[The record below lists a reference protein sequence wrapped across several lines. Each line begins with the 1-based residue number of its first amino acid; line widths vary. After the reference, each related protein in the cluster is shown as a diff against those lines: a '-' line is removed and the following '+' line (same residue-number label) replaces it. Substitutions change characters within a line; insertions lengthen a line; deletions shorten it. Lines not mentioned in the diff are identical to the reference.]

1 MVTIDETGPMKTVVL
16 QLKPGFGAPMVMPVG
31 PMMAPGGAPPGVVY
45 VQQPPAVA
53 VGTPVYYHPP
63 ETPVGPPP
71 SRMGLFMGLRL
82 GAIVPEGSDN
92 ITNSFNPGFDV
103 GGEFN
108 FRFARRWYV
117 GAVLQHGFLGTPS
130 SLTGVSSSTTNF
142 GVVIGVLTNPDR
154 FGALFQ
160 IGAGYR
166 ILNTSYSGASVDGV
180 SIPDSSAS
188 VNSGEFMLGTGL
200 WIPAGH
206 HVRIVPRIDAS
217 IGSFSSSDSFGNPVS
232 NTYAMISFDVA
243 TYFNLDFH

>member
-1 MVTIDETGPMKTVVL
+1 
-16 QLKPGFGAPMVMPVG
+16 
-31 PMMAPGGAPPGVVY
+31 
-45 VQQPPAVA
+45 
-53 VGTPVYYHPP
+53 
-63 ETPVGPPP
+63 
-71 SRMGLFMGLRL
+71 
-82 GAIVPEGSDN
+82 
-92 ITNSFNPGFDV
+92 
-103 GGEFN
+103 
-108 FRFARRWYV
+108 
-117 GAVLQHGFLGTPS
+117 
-130 SLTGVSSSTTNF
+130 VSSSTTNF

>member
-1 MVTIDETGPMKTVVL
+1 
-16 QLKPGFGAPMVMPVG
+16 MP
-31 PMMAPGGAPPGVVY
+31 PPGVVY
-45 VQQPPAVA
+45 VQPPPPPPG
-53 VGTPVYYHPP
+53 VGAPVYYRPSEP
-63 ETPVGPPP
+63 LGPPP

-82 GAIVPEGSDN
+82 GAIVPEGSDD
-92 ITNSFNPGFDV
+92 ITNGYNPGFEV
-103 GGEFN
+103 GGELN

-117 GAVLQHGFLGTPS
+117 GAVVEHGFLGTPS
-130 SLTGVSSSTTNF
+130 SVSQGLDVTSSTTNF

-166 ILNTSYSGASVDGV
+166 ILNRSFSGGFVDGISV
-180 SIPDSSAS
+180 PSESNS

-217 IGSFSSSDSFGNPVS
+217 IGSFSAGGTNPDGTPINS
-232 NTYAMISFDVA
+232 QGYAMLSFDVA